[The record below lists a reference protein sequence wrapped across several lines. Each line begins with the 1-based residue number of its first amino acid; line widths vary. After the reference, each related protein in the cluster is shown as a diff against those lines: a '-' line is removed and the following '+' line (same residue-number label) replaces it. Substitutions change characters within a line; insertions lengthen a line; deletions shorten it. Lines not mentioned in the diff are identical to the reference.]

1 MKPRIDAIAI
11 VVALTAIGFG
21 VMACYAS
28 VYSVQAMHM
37 QWMLALILIFSG
49 GAGLLA
55 LRAPKHKSKNN
66 RKEIRS

>member
-1 MKPRIDAIAI
+1 MKPRIDAIAV

-21 VMACYAS
+21 ITACYAT
-28 VYSVQAMHM
+28 VYTVEAMHM
-37 QWMLALILIFSG
+37 QWILALILIFSG

-55 LRAPKHKSKNN
+55 LRAPRNKSKNN